1 MENKYELDMVS
12 IRLVKEPGI
21 FSDKKVR
28 GVDDAVE
35 VIGEYISEYDREI
48 FCVMN
53 VKTDGSVINMNIVSQ
68 GTLNSSEV
76 SPREVFKS
84 SILSNSAAVL
94 LFHNVVVKL
103 FCNICGLNLLD
114 CCLEAIGTVRFYQWC
129 FAPLRGHAIDKIC
142 HFRFFAITQS
152 NQETCFRRPLCCCPH
167 LVWCAVTVIAM
178 WAHMIVGSIGE
189 FLHRVIEFLFRPK
202 FVQIRAFVL

>member
-53 VKTDGSVINMNIVSQ
+53 VKTDGSVSNMNIVSK
-68 GTLNSSEV
+68 GTHN
-76 SPREVFKS
+76 
-84 SILSNSAAVL
+84 LSLIHIS
-94 LFHNVVVKL
+94 
-103 FCNICGLNLLD
+103 
-114 CCLEAIGTVRFYQWC
+114 
-129 FAPLRGHAIDKIC
+129 
-142 HFRFFAITQS
+142 
-152 NQETCFRRPLCCCPH
+152 
-167 LVWCAVTVIAM
+167 
-178 WAHMIVGSIGE
+178 
-189 FLHRVIEFLFRPK
+189 
-202 FVQIRAFVL
+202 

>member
-1 MENKYELDMVS
+1 MGNKYELDMVS

-68 GTLNSSEV
+68 GTLNSSEAV
-76 SPREVFKS
+76 SYT
-84 SILSNSAAVL
+84 
-94 LFHNVVVKL
+94 H
-103 FCNICGLNLLD
+103 LD
-114 CCLEAIGTVRFYQWC
+114 VYKRQ
-129 FAPLRGHAIDKIC
+129 H
-142 HFRFFAITQS
+142 
-152 NQETCFRRPLCCCPH
+152 
-167 LVWCAVTVIAM
+167 
-178 WAHMIVGSIGE
+178 
-189 FLHRVIEFLFRPK
+189 
-202 FVQIRAFVL
+202 

>member
-21 FSDKKVR
+21 FSDEKVR

-84 SILSNSAAVL
+84 SILSNSAAVFL
-94 LFHNVVVKL
+94 APVATPQLPCPTTTFIQSPPTLFL
-103 FCNICGLNLLD
+103 
-114 CCLEAIGTVRFYQWC
+114 
-129 FAPLRGHAIDKIC
+129 
-142 HFRFFAITQS
+142 
-152 NQETCFRRPLCCCPH
+152 
-167 LVWCAVTVIAM
+167 
-178 WAHMIVGSIGE
+178 
-189 FLHRVIEFLFRPK
+189 
-202 FVQIRAFVL
+202 